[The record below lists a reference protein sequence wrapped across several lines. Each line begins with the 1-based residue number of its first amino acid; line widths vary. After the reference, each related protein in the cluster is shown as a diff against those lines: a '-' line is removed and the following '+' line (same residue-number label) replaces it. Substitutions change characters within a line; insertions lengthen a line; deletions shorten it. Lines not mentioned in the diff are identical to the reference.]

1 MALIDFILHVDRHL
15 LELLGQY
22 GLWLY
27 PILFLIV
34 FVETGL
40 VVMPFL
46 PGDSLLFAAGAL
58 AGVGSLDPW
67 ILGGSLFVA
76 AVLGDSLNYFIGS
89 RIGAAVY
96 VRDSRWIRRDHLER
110 ARVFF
115 ERHGGKSIVIARFAP
130 FLRTFVP
137 FVAGVGRMHYGRFLA
152 FNVLGA
158 LAWVGSF
165 VGLGYF
171 FGNLP
176 MVKEHFTWVLLGI
189 ILLSLLPALIA
200 WWQTRR
206 TGDASPSARDD
217 RESAG

>member
-1 MALIDFILHVDRHL
+1 MALIDFLLHVDRHL
-15 LELLGQY
+15 IELLGQY

-27 PILFLIV
+27 AILFLIV
-34 FVETGL
+34 FVETGV

-67 ILGGSLFVA
+67 VLGSSLFIA
-76 AVLGDSLNYFIGS
+76 AVVGDSLNYFIGS
-89 RIGAAVY
+89 RVGAAVY

-110 ARVFF
+110 ARAFF

-137 FVAGVGRMHYGRFLA
+137 FVAGIGRMPYGRFLA
-152 FNVLGA
+152 FNALGA

-176 MVKEHFTWVLLGI
+176 GVKEHFTWVLLGI
-189 ILLSLLPALIA
+189 IVLSLLPAAVA
-200 WWQTRR
+200 WWQSRGGAT
-206 TGDASPSARDD
+206 DAPPDARG
-217 RESAG
+217 R

>member
-1 MALIDFILHVDRHL
+1 MNPIDFVLHVDRHL

-27 PILFLIV
+27 AILFLIV

-58 AGVGSLDPW
+58 AGVGALDPGV
-67 ILGGSLFVA
+67 LGISLFIA
-76 AVLGDSLNYFIGS
+76 AVLGDSCNYYVGS
-89 RIGAAVY
+89 RFGAAAY
-96 VRDSRWIRRDHLER
+96 AREWRWIRRDHLDR
-110 ARVFF
+110 ARLFF
-115 ERHGGKSIVIARFAP
+115 ERHGGKSIVLARFAP

-137 FVAGVGRMHYGRFLA
+137 FVAGAGRMAYRRFLLY
-152 FNVLGA
+152 NLLGA

-176 MVKEHFTWVLLGI
+176 GVKQHFTWVLLGI
-189 ILLSLLPALIA
+189 IVLSLLPAALA
-200 WWQTRR
+200 WWRGRR
-206 TGDASPSARDD
+206 PVAAAPR
-217 RESAG
+217 R

>member
-1 MALIDFILHVDRHL
+1 MSGPQPMALIDFILHVDRHL

-27 PILFLIV
+27 PLLFLIV

-58 AGVGSLDPW
+58 AGAGSLDPW
-67 ILGGSLFVA
+67 ILGGSLFAA
-76 AVLGDSLNYFIGS
+76 AVLGDSLNYAIGS
-89 RIGAAVY
+89 RIGVAVY

-110 ARVFF
+110 ARAFF
-115 ERHGGKSIVIARFAP
+115 ARHGGKAIVIARFAP

-137 FVAGVGRMHYGRFLA
+137 FVAGVGRMPYGRFLA
-152 FNVLGA
+152 CNALGA

-165 VGLGYF
+165 VGLGYC

-176 MVKEHFTWVLLGI
+176 GVKAHFTWVLLGI
-189 ILLSLLPALIA
+189 VAVSLLPALVA
-200 WWQTRR
+200 WWRSRR
-206 TGDASPSARDD
+206 IAATPG
-217 RESAG
+217 GN

>member
-1 MALIDFILHVDRHL
+1 MALLDFILHVDRHL

-67 ILGGSLFVA
+67 LLGGSLFAA
-76 AVLGDSLNYFIGS
+76 AVLGDSLNYYIGS
-89 RIGAAVY
+89 RLGAAVY
-96 VRDSRWIRRDHLER
+96 ARDSRWIRRDHLDQAR
-110 ARVFF
+110 AFF
-115 ERHGGKSIVIARFAP
+115 ERHGGKAIVIARFAP

-137 FVAGVGRMHYGRFLA
+137 FVAGVGRMPYGYFLA
-152 FNVLGA
+152 CNLLGA
-158 LAWVGSF
+158 LAWVGAF

-176 MVKEHFTWVLLGI
+176 GVKRHFTWVLLGI
-189 ILLSLLPALIA
+189 ILVSLLPAVVA
-200 WWQTRR
+200 WLR
-206 TGDASPSARDD
+206 ARQGS
-217 RESAG
+217 RG

>member
-15 LELLGQY
+15 IELLGQY
-22 GLWLY
+22 GPWLY
-27 PILFLIV
+27 AILFLIV

-46 PGDSLLFAAGAL
+46 PGDSLLFAAGTL

-67 ILGGSLFVA
+67 VLGVSLFLA
-76 AVLGDSLNYFIGS
+76 AVLGDNLNYFIGS

-96 VRDSRWIRRDHLER
+96 TRDSRWIRRDHLER

-115 ERHGGKSIVIARFAP
+115 EHHGGKSIVIARFAP

-152 FNVLGA
+152 FNLLGA
-158 LAWVGSF
+158 LVWVGSF

-176 MVKEHFTWVLLGI
+176 MVKERFTWVLFGI
-189 ILLSLLPALIA
+189 IAVSLLPVLVA
-200 WWQTRR
+200 WWR
-206 TGDASPSARDD
+206 SRD
-217 RESAG
+217 GG

>member
-1 MALIDFILHVDRHL
+1 MGLIDFILHIDRHL

-27 PILFLIV
+27 PFLFAII

-67 ILGGSLFVA
+67 ILGGSLVVA

-89 RIGAAVY
+89 RIGVAVY
-96 VRDSRWIRRDHLER
+96 ARDSRWIRRDHLER

-115 ERHGGKSIVIARFAP
+115 DHHGGKSIVIARFAP

-137 FVAGVGRMHYGRFLA
+137 FVAGVGRMPYRRFLV

-158 LAWVGSF
+158 LAWVSAF

-176 MVKEHFTWVLLGI
+176 GVKRHFTWILLGI
-189 ILLSLLPALIA
+189 IAISLVPALVA
-200 WWQTRR
+200 WWQSRSR
-206 TGDASPSARDD
+206 P
-217 RESAG
+217 AG

>member
-1 MALIDFILHVDRHL
+1 MMDLIDFILHVDHHL
-15 LELLGQY
+15 LGLIGQY
-22 GLWLY
+22 GLWVY
-27 PILFLIV
+27 GILFLIV

-58 AGVGSLDPW
+58 AGVGSLDP
-67 ILGGSLFVA
+67 LVLAGCLFVA
-76 AVLGDSLNYFIGS
+76 ATLGDTCNYYVGS

-96 VRDSRWIRRDHLER
+96 ARDSRWIRRDHLDR
-110 ARVFF
+110 AREFF
-115 ERHGGKSIVIARFAP
+115 ERHGGKSVLLARFAP

-137 FVAGVGRMHYGRFLA
+137 FVAGVSRMHYARFLM

-158 LAWVGSF
+158 LFWVGGF

-176 MVKEHFTWVLLGI
+176 GVKEHFTWVLLGI
-189 ILLSLLPALIA
+189 IVLSLLPALVA
-200 WWQTRR
+200 YLQGRR
-206 TGDASPSARDD
+206 PA
-217 RESAG
+217 AGGVRR

>member
-1 MALIDFILHVDRHL
+1 MGLIDFILHIDRHL
-15 LELLGQY
+15 LELLGRY

-27 PILFLIV
+27 PFLFLIV

-46 PGDSLLFAAGAL
+46 PGDSLLFAAGTL

-67 ILGGSLFVA
+67 LLGGSLFAA

-96 VRDSRWIRRDHLER
+96 ARDSRWIRRDRLDQAR
-110 ARVFF
+110 AFF
-115 ERHGGKSIVIARFAP
+115 ARHGGKSVLIARFAP

-137 FVAGVGRMHYGRFLA
+137 FVAGASAMPYARFLV

-158 LAWVGSF
+158 LCWVGGF

-176 MVKEHFTWVLLGI
+176 GVREHFTWVLLAI
-189 ILLSLLPALIA
+189 IVLSLLPAAVA
-200 WWQTRR
+200 WWRGR
-206 TGDASPSARDD
+206 G
-217 RESAG
+217 GG

>member
-1 MALIDFILHVDRHL
+1 MELIDFVLHVDRHL
-15 LELLGQY
+15 LNLIAQY
-22 GLWLY
+22 GLWVY
-27 PILFLIV
+27 GILFLIV

-58 AGVGSLDPW
+58 AGVGSLDPLV
-67 ILGGSLFVA
+67 LGGSLCVA
-76 AVLGDSLNYFIGS
+76 AVLGDSANYYAGS

-96 VRDSRWIRRDHLER
+96 ARDSRWIRRDHLDR
-110 ARVFF
+110 AREFF
-115 ERHGGKSIVIARFAP
+115 ERHGGKSVLIARFAP

-137 FVAGVGRMHYGRFLA
+137 FVAGASRMPYARFLI

-158 LAWVGSF
+158 LFWVGGF

-176 MVKEHFTWVLLGI
+176 GVKAHFTWVLLAI
-189 ILLSLLPALIA
+189 IALSLLPALVA
-200 WWQTRR
+200 YLHGRR
-206 TGDASPSARDD
+206 PASNNI
-217 RESAG
+217 

>member
-27 PILFLIV
+27 AILFLIV

-58 AGVGSLDPW
+58 AGVGALDPW
-67 ILGGSLFVA
+67 VLGIGLFAA

-89 RIGAAVY
+89 RVGALVQA
-96 VRDSRWIRRDHLER
+96 RDSRWIRRDHLDR
-110 ARVFF
+110 AQAFF

-137 FVAGVGRMHYGRFLA
+137 FVAGAGRMEYRRFLLY
-152 FNVLGA
+152 NVLGA
-158 LAWVGSF
+158 LLWVAGF

-176 MVKEHFTWVLLGI
+176 GVKRHFTWVLLGI
-189 ILLSLLPALIA
+189 IVLSLLPVVVA
-200 WWQTRR
+200 WWRSR
-206 TGDASPSARDD
+206 GEAALASRD
-217 RESAG
+217 

>member
-1 MALIDFILHVDRHL
+1 MGLLDFILHIDRHL

-27 PILFLIV
+27 PFLFLIV

-46 PGDSLLFAAGAL
+46 PGDSLLFAAGTL

-67 ILGGSLFVA
+67 MLGGSLFAA

-96 VRDSRWIRRDHLER
+96 ARDSRWIRRDRLDQAR
-110 ARVFF
+110 AFF
-115 ERHGGKSIVIARFAP
+115 ARHGGKSVLIARFAP

-137 FVAGVGRMHYGRFLA
+137 FVAGAGDMPYARFLV

-158 LAWVGSF
+158 LCWVGGF
-165 VGLGYF
+165 VGMGYF

-176 MVKEHFTWVLLGI
+176 GIREHFTWVLLAI
-189 ILLSLLPALIA
+189 IVVSLLPAVVA
-200 WWQTRR
+200 WWRGR
-206 TGDASPSARDD
+206 SG
-217 RESAG
+217 G